1 MMHRHAQLSR
11 RGFLLASAS
20 VALVSACAV
29 QTGPDPLAPTS
40 LAPTMTSLL
49 AAQAVPVRNLAPD
62 DPAVKALAKRLAGAR
77 MAGLGEATHG
87 SHEDTLLKSVLI
99 QAMVENHNLRAV
111 LLEANRTGCAQ
122 LDAFASGAPTGLLA
136 AEAVKQAPVFRILKT
151 EVMADLLAWLRGW
164 NAVNAD
170 RRVRVIGVDCQASSQ
185 DAGDA
190 LAALATIDPG
200 AAEALS
206 AALEPILATG
216 ARAARH
222 DLMLKQITSAER
234 AEAEAACRMLE
245 AELGAVGLEDDAFT
259 ARRAWQGLSAFE
271 HETSDGDIA
280 LATPEY
286 WSRRDVF
293 MADNAVALARDQAA
307 VFWGHNTHVAGASPA
322 GDLTGYLPSGAVLRR
337 KLGRNYTVLTQEFA
351 EASFLAL
358 PESAGRAP
366 DAPQV
371 RIERAAQ
378 PGSLNALLAAASSQ
392 TAWFDLANLPETG
405 VSRDWRRTPI
415 GLDWYGAVASET
427 PQASDIVQVPPESL
441 FDLLVIHPKLTP
453 ARML

>member
-1 MMHRHAQLSR
+1 MMHRPAQLSR

-49 AAQAVPVRNLAPD
+49 AAQAVPIRNLAPD
-62 DPAVKALAKRLAGAR
+62 DPGAKALAKRLAGAR
-77 MAGLGEATHG
+77 IAGLGEATHG
-87 SHEDTLLKSVLI
+87 SHEDALLKSVLI
-99 QAMVENHNLRAV
+99 QAMVENHDLRVV

-122 LDAFASGAPTGLLA
+122 LDTYASGAPTGLLA
-136 AEAVKQAPVFRILKT
+136 SEAVKQAPVFRILKT

-164 NAVNAD
+164 NAVNPD

-190 LAALATIDPG
+190 LAALATIDSG
-200 AAEALS
+200 AAEALGV
-206 AALEPILATG
+206 ALEPILTTR

-222 DLMLKQITSAER
+222 DIMLKQITSAQR
-234 AEAEAACRMLE
+234 TAAESACRMLE
-245 AELGAVGLEDDAFT
+245 AELGAAGHEDAAFT

-271 HETSDGDIA
+271 HETSDGDLD
-280 LATPEY
+280 LATPDY

-293 MADNAVALARDQAA
+293 MADNAIALARDEAA
-307 VFWGHNTHVAGASPA
+307 VFWGHNTHVAGGSPA
-322 GDLTGYLPSGAVLRR
+322 GDLTGHVPSGAVLRR

-371 RIERAAQ
+371 RIERTAQ
-378 PGSLNALLAAASSQ
+378 PGTLNALLAAASSQ

-405 VSRDWRRTPI
+405 VSQDWRRTPI
-415 GLDWYGAVASET
+415 GLDWYGAAASET
-427 PQASDIVQVPPESL
+427 PQASGIVQVPPESL
-441 FDLLVIHPKLTP
+441 FDLMVIHSKLTP